1 MDGQAI
7 VTVSA
12 ATVAL
17 TQLIKWSGIPDRW
30 GPLIVLV
37 VAALGVA
44 LWTYAQGAFARTEVF
59 SLFAGWI
66 AIATSAAGVYG
77 FSRAASETLT
87 KGSSPPG
94 GAGSERTLRPANLP
108 PPPPRPTQPSPSS
121 VLKRH

>member
-1 MDGQAI
+1 MDGEAI
-7 VTVSA
+7 VTISA
-12 ATVAL
+12 AVVAL
-17 TQLIKWSGIPDRW
+17 VQLTKWSGVPDKW
-30 GPLIVLV
+30 GPLLVLV
-37 VAALGVA
+37 LAALGVGVWA
-44 LWTYAQGAFARTEVF
+44 YTQGAVPREAVF
-59 SLFAGWI
+59 GYFAGWI

-87 KGSSPPG
+87 RGSSPPG